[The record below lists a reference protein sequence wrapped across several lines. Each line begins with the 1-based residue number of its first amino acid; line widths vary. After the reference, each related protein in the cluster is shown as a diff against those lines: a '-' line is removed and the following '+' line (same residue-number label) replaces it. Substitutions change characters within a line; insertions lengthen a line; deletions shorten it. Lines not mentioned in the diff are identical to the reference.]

1 MNLLNQAEKEKPQ
14 SKRKTDSGSAIRD
27 LLPVLIGEIMMVSH
41 NIQGGSG

>member
-14 SKRKTDSGSAIRD
+14 SKHKSDLDSAIRD
-27 LLPVLIGEIMMVSH
+27 LLPVLVGEIMMVSH